1 MEDICKRL
9 DSVLIEYFDLIAEYQ
24 EQWSQICK
32 ELETGFITLAHAKY
46 TMGPINISRY
56 KYDARMKA
64 ISRVVMSQTI
74 AGDSEGTTHYEYRL
88 ANHLHNQHDD
98 GVKIGSEIEDHS
110 ETNSI
115 RRRKTFAGETEDGGK
130 GEAQDKRVR
139 TNPLNW
145 FGILVPISLREAQ
158 AHFERAESNEGAKG
172 YRNQQRERQLN
183 GGHGRFIFNY
193 PKDPQRKHEII
204 DYTTGDE
211 ESDTETI
218 NENVPGDD
226 TDKRSTLSRMEL
238 DTDDFDPTPS
248 RRRVGG
254 ASRNDDGDEILLGFK
269 KSYLADLLLPRS
281 GSIKDFQLT
290 IKKKDDD
297 ENVTDSQDI
306 DQPAGAKVPS
316 TTKPANRLTDFHLVF
331 VLEPPELE
339 LIQHVDKMFKHVI
352 AKITA
357 ALYYEQDRCD
367 YVRQQADLIMQL
379 KDAARLDKSADE
391 LMQITLKKSTLAR
404 TIADVYDAIS
414 IDSTA
419 HALVNDYIDISLQI
433 PSFSP
438 DQDDNRQDLY
448 EYTQFP
454 VITPHKTLLLLED
467 PQDILKAMPLDANPT
482 LVQLIQ
488 VITPTQ
494 SLNALTADFSQHCPN
509 LDLITLL
516 SELNTPAPSKLED
529 IIPTTFKEQKTIY
542 FDAIAYLLRKD
553 LIVQL
558 HAYIL
563 VMVPPYVHMGC
574 TRDEYE
580 RKLREGSYDHSKI
593 ISTPIAPPEQAS
605 DAERNWL
612 NNITARRPEEIR
624 SLFDR

>member
-1 MEDICKRL
+1 MTSLC
-9 DSVLIEYFDLIAEYQ
+9 
-24 EQWSQICK
+24 
-32 ELETGFITLAHAKY
+32 
-46 TMGPINISRY
+46 
-56 KYDARMKA
+56 A
-64 ISRVVMSQTI
+64 I
-74 AGDSEGTTHYEYRL
+74 L
-88 ANHLHNQHDD
+88 
-98 GVKIGSEIEDHS
+98 
-110 ETNSI
+110 
-115 RRRKTFAGETEDGGK
+115 
-130 GEAQDKRVR
+130 
-139 TNPLNW
+139 
-145 FGILVPISLREAQ
+145 LVTKS
-158 AHFERAESNEGAKG
+158 S
-172 YRNQQRERQLN
+172 

-218 NENVPGDD
+218 NENIPGDD
-226 TDKRSTLSRMEL
+226 TDKRSILSRMES
-238 DTDDFDPTPS
+238 DADDFDPIPS
-248 RRRVGG
+248 RKRVDG

-269 KSYLADLLLPRS
+269 KSYLADLLLPKS
-281 GSIKDFQLT
+281 DSIKDFQLT
-290 IKKKDDD
+290 VDGMTFLGQPISFTKAEQRSRDIDLREDKKKDDD
-297 ENVTDSQDI
+297 ENVMDSQDI
-306 DQPAGAKVPS
+306 DQPVGTKVPS
-316 TTKPANRLTDFHLVF
+316 TAKPANRLTHFHLVF

-339 LIQHVDKMFKHVI
+339 LTQHVDKMFKHVI

-414 IDSTA
+414 MDSTA
-419 HALVNDYIDISLQI
+419 HALVNDYIDITLQI

-438 DQDDNRQDLY
+438 DQDDSRQDLY
-448 EYTQFP
+448 DYTQFP

-494 SLNALTADFSQHCPN
+494 RLGDLISLLDCSLAQIYRIVAHLIYWRKAKLIDVISTKNIYVTSPTADLRSLNALTADFSQHCPN

-542 FDAIAYLLRKD
+542 FDAIAYLLRKG

-574 TRDEYE
+574 TREEYE

-612 NNITARRPEEIR
+612 NNMTAKKPEEIR
-624 SLFDR
+624 SLFDRLTQYFNGHHYLEEILLRENISRKDLRLVTDQFEALNA